1 MKEWYEGFYFTKDE
15 INSQRKITEKAKQAL
30 NVKHE
35 YSSASKVL
43 GIYEKSSSRRKGS
56 TSI

>member
-1 MKEWYEGFYFTKDE
+1 MKEWYEGFHFTKDE

-35 YSSASKVL
+35 YS
-43 GIYEKSSSRRKGS
+43 
-56 TSI
+56 

>member
-1 MKEWYEGFYFTKDE
+1 MKEWYEGFHFTKDE

-35 YSSASKVL
+35 YSSL
-43 GIYEKSSSRRKGS
+43 HSSIFIHS
-56 TSI
+56 SILTR